1 MTVYVKSIAF
11 TTFNS
16 IYLYKT
22 NKLPRT
28 KLRQNTRTES
38 TFTLKKQIT

>member
-16 IYLYKT
+16 IYLFK
-22 NKLPRT
+22 NKLLIT